1 MRAHSHLRFSV
12 GIRLA
17 AVALAVW
24 AAAMLVLVDVD
35 KLASHW

>member
-1 MRAHSHLRFSV
+1 MRAHPRLGFWV

-24 AAAMLVLVDVD
+24 AAAMLVFVDVD

>member
-1 MRAHSHLRFSV
+1 MRAHSRLGFWI

-24 AAAMLVLVDVD
+24 AVAMLVLVDVD

>member
-1 MRAHSHLRFSV
+1 MRTHSRLGFWF

-24 AAAMLVLVDVD
+24 TAAMLVLVDVD